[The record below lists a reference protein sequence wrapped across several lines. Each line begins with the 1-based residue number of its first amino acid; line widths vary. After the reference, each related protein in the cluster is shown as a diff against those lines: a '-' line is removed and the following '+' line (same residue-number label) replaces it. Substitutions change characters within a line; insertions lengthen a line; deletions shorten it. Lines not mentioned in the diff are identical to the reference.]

1 MTTTRKTAMALACL
15 ALTAC
20 ASAPPPLTAEQQ
32 AQLQPVVCETTAR
45 CAAMWQRAQ
54 LWLVNNA
61 AYKTQISND
70 VVIQT
75 FSARG
80 SSVSSGITVTREP
93 IGGQRQKINFRSACD
108 NLFGCI
114 PSGTELRM
122 SFNRY
127 LRDTPQ

>member
-1 MTTTRKTAMALACL
+1 MTATRKTALAFACI

-20 ASAPPPLTAEQQ
+20 AAAPPPMSQEQQ
-32 AQLQPVVCETTAR
+32 AQLQPVVCETAAR

-54 LWLVNNA
+54 LWVVNNA
-61 AYKTQISND
+61 AYKMQISND

-75 FSARG
+75 FSARR
-80 SSVSSGITVTREP
+80 SSVSSGVTITREP
-93 IGGQRQKINFRSACD
+93 IGGQRQRINFQSACD
-108 NLFGCI
+108 NLFGCQ